1 MKATSAEAMVAGK
14 VVGVV
19 TWAVQVGV
27 VTWAVQ
33 VGVVTWAVQVALG
46 GTGMTQTVAE
56 LAAALGLSV
65 LTDTGQAQP

>member
-1 MKATSAEAMVAGK
+1 MAMKATLAEAMVAGK
-14 VVGVV
+14 V
-19 TWAVQVGV
+19 
-27 VTWAVQ
+27 